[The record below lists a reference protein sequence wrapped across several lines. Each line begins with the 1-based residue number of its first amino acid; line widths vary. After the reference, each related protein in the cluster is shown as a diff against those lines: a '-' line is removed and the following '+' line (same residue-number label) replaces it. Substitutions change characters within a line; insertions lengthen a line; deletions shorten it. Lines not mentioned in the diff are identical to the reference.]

1 MIKEVNMYSLKLF
14 FSWQSDINGNH
25 KTIRESLVM
34 ACDTIKEEGTYDI
47 KYTESTWERSGS
59 PIIAQVVMEKAK
71 DCDMFV
77 ADLTPVAYTQNKS
90 LPNPNVML
98 ELGVAKSSLIDD
110 TILLLYTGDLEASKM
125 PFDINHQRM
134 SRFSKSHITDYV
146 RAMAETA
153 VKNPKYSSVFDNNDK
168 FLYYDRNVKANINS
182 GN

>member
-25 KTIRESLVM
+25 ETIRKALVM

-59 PIIAQVVMEKAK
+59 PIIDKVVMEKAK

-98 ELGVAKSSLIDD
+98 ELGVAKASMMDD
-110 TILLLYTGDLEASKM
+110 VILLLYSGDIDTNRM
-125 PFDINHQRM
+125 PFDINHQRL
-134 SRFSKSHITDYV
+134 S
-146 RAMAETA
+146 
-153 VKNPKYSSVFDNNDK
+153 
-168 FLYYDRNVKANINS
+168 
-182 GN
+182 

>member
-25 KTIRESLVM
+25 ETIRKALVM

-59 PIIAQVVMEKAK
+59 PIIDKVVMEKAK

-77 ADLTPVAYTQNKS
+77 ADLTPVANTQNKS

-110 TILLLYTGDLEASKM
+110 TILLLLPSLHG
-125 PFDINHQRM
+125 
-134 SRFSKSHITDYV
+134 
-146 RAMAETA
+146 
-153 VKNPKYSSVFDNNDK
+153 
-168 FLYYDRNVKANINS
+168 
-182 GN
+182 